1 MPSYRTIL
9 TVANLLPGHGPQ
21 DVEAAARAAVTA
33 STTLEAFQIDVVR
46 GQPRVTIRFTGADD
60 ADARAVH
67 RRTVAGVRR
76 AAVVPAQVLAKV
88 VGGRSVP
95 IALEA

>member
-9 TVANLLPGHGPQ
+9 TVTNLLPGHGPQ
-21 DVEAAARAAVTA
+21 EVESAARAAVTW
-33 STTLEAFQIDVVR
+33 STTLEAFQVDVVR

-60 ADARAVH
+60 AEARTVH
-67 RRTVAGVRR
+67 ERTVAGVREV
-76 AAVVPAQVLAKV
+76 AVVPAGVLAKV

-95 IALEA
+95 VVQGA